1 MKPTLTRIAPW
12 LGIILLLA
20 GCSTTTVKTTQH
32 EEILKENADIPE
44 DQLLDVGINIFDP
57 GVDDLSEEQE
67 GVYPPIRRAE
77 ARYMPFQLMET
88 LQRTGNWGV
97 VRVIPDRK
105 SEMNLWVDGEILESN
120 GEELKL
126 AIKVE
131 DATGRVWFRRT
142 YEEKASKY
150 AYDPNLQRNNE
161 DPFQGIY
168 NRIAND
174 LLLFR
179 RELAAGDVE
188 TIRTVTELKFARD
201 FSPEA
206 FAEYTEVSRNGN
218 YSIKRLPAEN
228 DPLLQR
234 IRKIRERDFMF
245 VDTLQDYYRSFTR
258 QMDGPYHEWRK
269 LSYEEIIALR
279 QLRSESN
286 TRLLGGA
293 LAVLAGVL
301 AQGSDSRVA
310 RTAGM
315 VGIGAGAYTFKSGL
329 DKREEAKMHS
339 QALEELSTSLNAEIE
354 PHTMELQDRTVT
366 LTGTVEEQ
374 YSQWREILRD
384 IYLTETGQQETASPD
399 Q

>member
-1 MKPTLTRIAPW
+1 MKPILTRIAPL
-12 LGIILLLA
+12 LGMILLLA

-32 EEILKENADIPE
+32 EEILKEDATIPE

-77 ARYMPFQLMET
+77 ARYIPFQLMET

-105 SEMNLWVDGEILESN
+105 SEMNLWIDGEILESN
-120 GEELKL
+120 GEELK
-126 AIKVE
+126 IRVKVE
-131 DATGRVWFRRT
+131 DATGRTWYTKT
-142 YEEKASKY
+142 YEGKASKY

-168 NRIAND
+168 NRVAND

-179 RELAAGDVE
+179 QGLSSNDIK

-206 FAEYTEVSRNGN
+206 FAEYTEVDRNGT
-218 YSIKRLPAEN
+218 YSIKRLPADN

-245 VDTLQDYYRSFTR
+245 VDTLQDYYRSFSR
-258 QMDGPYHEWRK
+258 QMENPYHEWRK

-279 QLRSESN
+279 QLRSEAN

-329 DKREEAKMHS
+329 DKREEAKLHS
-339 QALEELSTSLNAEIE
+339 QALEELSASLNAEIE

-374 YSQWREILRD
+374 YDQWRAILRE